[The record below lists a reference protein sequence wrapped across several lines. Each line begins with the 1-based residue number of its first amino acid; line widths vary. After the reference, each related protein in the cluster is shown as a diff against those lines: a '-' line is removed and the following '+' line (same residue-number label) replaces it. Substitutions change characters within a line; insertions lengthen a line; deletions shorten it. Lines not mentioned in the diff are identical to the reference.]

1 VCYILVFISIVVVS
15 GDPCPDT
22 LPDLC
27 PNCTA
32 YHDEMGCV
40 YADPSEEDRY
50 DNYQD
55 ALDHCKDLMGN
66 KSVLAEA
73 LTEDQQNVL
82 VGIMRVSNQGSLS

>member
-1 VCYILVFISIVVVS
+1 MVCYILVFISIVVVS

-32 YHDEMGCV
+32 YHDEMGMAVFCFQFQAILIYIGCV

-55 ALDHCKDLMGN
+55 ALDHCKYEYLR
-66 KSVLAEA
+66 L
-73 LTEDQQNVL
+73 L
-82 VGIMRVSNQGSLS
+82 VVDSTS